1 MEIIILGL
9 VLFILGVGGTM
20 IYDKMKADGKSLT
33 DYLPRVNQ
41 DDEMLKAFKRSQKQA
56 TQIPN
61 PLPNNSLDKLLSEAK
76 TRKANGQRTL
86 TVRQGASQ
94 RTISVDELI
103 KRIEQMK
110 KNL

>member
-20 IYDKMKADGKSLT
+20 IYDKMKADGKSFS

-41 DDEMLKAFKRSQKQA
+41 DDEMLEAFKRSKKQT

-61 PLPNNSLDKLLSEAK
+61 PLPNNSLDKLLNEVK
-76 TRKANGQRTL
+76 TRKARGQS
-86 TVRQGASQ
+86 TVTIQQGRNQ
-94 RTISVDELI
+94 QTMSVDELI
-103 KRIEQMK
+103 KQIEQMK
-110 KNL
+110 KRL